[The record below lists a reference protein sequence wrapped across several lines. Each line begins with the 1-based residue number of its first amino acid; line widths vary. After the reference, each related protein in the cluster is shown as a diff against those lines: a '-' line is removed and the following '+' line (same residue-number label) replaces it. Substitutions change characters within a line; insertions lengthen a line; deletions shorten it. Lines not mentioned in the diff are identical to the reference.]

1 MLKHSFGYTLGY
13 TFGYT
18 LKKRNDTIGYTFGYT
33 LLGILVLV
41 PPPCLV
47 LKNGIFRI
55 FR

>member
-18 LKKRNDTIGYTFGYT
+18 LKKRNDTRGYPFVYT
-33 LLGILVLV
+33 LIGILVLV
-41 PPPCLV
+41 PLPGLV
-47 LKNGIFRI
+47 LKNGFFRI

>member
-18 LKKRNDTIGYTFGYT
+18 LKKRNDTRGYTFGYT
-33 LLGILVLV
+33 LFGIFALVH
-41 PPPCLV
+41 PPCLV